1 MPLQYLKTIAQTA
14 APTFEESARAKL
26 IAQLWTQLTH
36 TWGRSATLDD
46 VGNVQLRLGPPVGK
60 ALVLAA
66 HLDTVFAA
74 ATDVSVRIDES
85 QKPSRWVGPGCGDN
99 SSSLAV
105 LTAFLRDLELHGLRR
120 PLWLVA
126 NVGEE
131 GLGDLLGAKAL
142 LAQENPNIGAFVAVD
157 GYLGLAVTQPVGVR
171 RYRASFHTA
180 GGHSWGERTPS
191 AIRALAQAITALY
204 NIPLPSYPRSTLN
217 VGTVEGGTSVNSIP
231 AKASLLLDL
240 RSLEGEALAT
250 LEHQAKS
257 CLEAVADAHGA
268 RLELERVGDR
278 PAGDLNNT
286 QLLKLVRQAAQGT
299 GLEIK
304 TTSSSTD
311 ANAAA
316 PYGIPALALG
326 VYLGGNAHRL
336 DEWIAPASLERG
348 KGLLERFVAL
358 YQRFPLE

>member
-1 MPLQYLKTIAQTA
+1 VPLQYLETIAQTA
-14 APTFEESARAKL
+14 APTFEESARAEL
-26 IAQLWTQLTH
+26 IAQLWTSFAAQ
-36 TWGRSATLDD
+36 WGGCATLDG
-46 VGNVQLRLGPPVGK
+46 VGNVQLRLGPPTGK

-74 ATDVSVRIDES
+74 GTDVAV
-85 QKPSRWVGPGCGDN
+85 QKQAARWIGPGCGDN

-105 LTAFLRDLELHGLRR
+105 LTAFLRDLEVKNLRR

-131 GLGDLLGAKAL
+131 GLGDLRGAKAL
-142 LAQENPNIGAFVAVD
+142 LAAEHPHIAAFVAVD

-171 RYRASFHTA
+171 RYRASFHTQ

-191 AIRALAQAITALY
+191 AIRALAQAVTSLY
-204 NIPLPSYPRSTLN
+204 NIPLPSHPRTTLN
-217 VGTVEGGTSVNSIP
+217 VGTVEGGTSVNSIA

-240 RSLEGEALAT
+240 RSLEAENLAT
-250 LEHQAKS
+250 LERQAKS
-257 CLEAVADAHGA
+257 CLEAVADSHGA
-268 RLELERVGDR
+268 RLELEKVGDR
-278 PAGDLNNT
+278 PAGNLNNA
-286 QLLKLVRQAAQGT
+286 QLLKLVRQASQGL
-299 GLEIK
+299 GLELK
-304 TTSSSTD
+304 ETSSSTD

-316 PYGIPALALG
+316 PYGIPALAMG

-336 DEWIAPASLERG
+336 DEWIMPSSLERG

-358 YQRFPLE
+358 YQKYPLE